1 MQMTTEERQDYNK
14 LTKEEMEEFDYQ
26 SRKHPD
32 WSFNQVMAKVAF
44 EKKVNTTIE
53 QGGGD
58 PNLKDP
64 TIWLTILEGVRTTLT
79 KFKSIGRS
87 IFIAIDSAITSL
99 KGLIRAGIQR
109 IGDVIDN
116 LFDSIF

>member
-1 MQMTTEERQDYNK
+1 MQMTNEECQDYNK
-14 LTKEEMEEFDYQ
+14 LTKEQKEDFEYH

-32 WSFNQVMAKVAF
+32 WNFKQVMAKMVF
-44 EKKVNTTIE
+44 DGIVDETIGK
-53 QGGGD
+53 GGED
-58 PNLKDP
+58 PNPKDP

-116 LFDSIF
+116 LLDKIF

>member
-1 MQMTTEERQDYNK
+1 MQMTNEECQDYNK
-14 LTKEEMEEFDYQ
+14 LTKEQKEEFDYQ

-32 WSFNQVMAKVAF
+32 WSFKQVIAKVAF
-44 EKKVNTTIE
+44 EEKVDTTINN
-53 QGGGD
+53 GGA
-58 PNLKDP
+58 NVNSKDP

-116 LFDSIF
+116 LLDKIF

>member
-1 MQMTTEERQDYNK
+1 MTNEERQDYNK
-14 LTKEEMEEFDYQ
+14 LTSKQKESFDLY
-26 SRKHPD
+26 SRMHPN
-32 WSFNQVMAKVAF
+32 WCFKQVMAKVAL
-44 EKKVNTTIE
+44 EE
-53 QGGGD
+53 QGDIVIENGGIDVD
-58 PNLKDP
+58 PKDP
-64 TIWLTILEGVRTTLT
+64 SIWLTILEGVKTTLS

-116 LFDSIF
+116 LLDKIF